1 MPCIKTRLYN
11 SKENLM
17 VRILL
22 VIMALVFAYSA
33 SVEAGWLEDKL
44 KRAAESV
51 GDRIIND
58 TSDSAYEGA
67 KDAVTPEDKETN
79 SDSSG
84 QYEAGESVEL
94 DEQAEEY
101 EEYADESEL
110 EEMAEPSWTDSY
122 YGQKPRKKKK
132 TGPPRTD
139 LYLSTEMIMSDPES
153 SPEPIK
159 GSIYIDGPRLRTEW
173 KYPDNNVGMIVTG
186 VEPDDK
192 VYILMHG
199 EKTYMESSFD
209 DQTDSFSFGRGQP
222 CEGYRKAEDLGRTK
236 FNGRSVTKWRCSEPE
251 DPEDTEEAQTVITVW
266 LDNKLK
272 IPVRLEEGNGKGYW
286 ELQNIREGRPSGDL
300 FKVPAGYKM
309 LAVGAVPTADSL
321 KDQDEQL
328 IKSAGIPLYTK
339 ARFVYGNNSVGYRF
353 ASSEPVDKVRTWY
366 RKQLS
371 SWPVYEDKYGS
382 WIIYKG
388 KPGAGMGELIMQKT
402 QVSVQKNGKL
412 PEWHSL
418 DQTMTTEIVIMVIE

>member
-1 MPCIKTRLYN
+1 
-11 SKENLM
+11 M

-33 SVEAGWLEDKL
+33 SAEAGWLEDKL

-84 QYEAGESVEL
+84 QYEAGEAAEL
-94 DEQAEEY
+94 EEQAEEY

-110 EEMAEPSWTDSY
+110 EEMAEPSWADSN

-132 TGPPRTD
+132 AGPPRTD
-139 LYLSTEMIMSDPES
+139 LYLSTEMIMNDPES
-153 SPEPIK
+153 SPEPFK
-159 GSIYIDGPRLRTEW
+159 GKLYIDGAKVRSEFD
-173 KYPDNNVGMIVTG
+173 YPGGNSLGMIVTG
-186 VEPDDK
+186 IDPADK
-192 VYILMHG
+192 VYILMHK
-199 EKTYMESSFD
+199 EKTYMESSQD
-209 DQTDSFSFGRGQP
+209 DTDSFFFGSSKP
-222 CEGYRKAEDLGRTK
+222 CEGYHKAEDLGRTK

-251 DPEDTEEAQTVITVW
+251 DPEDTEEAQAVITVW
-266 LDNKLK
+266 HDNKLK
-272 IPVRLEEGNGKGYW
+272 IPVRMEEGNGKGYW
-286 ELQNIREGRPSGDL
+286 ELQNIQEGRPSGDL

-309 LAVGAVPTADSL
+309 LAAGAIPTALSL
-321 KDQDEQL
+321 PDQDEQL
-328 IKSAGIPLYTK
+328 IESAGIPLYTK

-353 ASSEPVDKVRTWY
+353 ASSEPVDNVRAWY

-388 KPGAGMGELIMQKT
+388 KPGASMGDLIMKKT
-402 QVSVQKNGKL
+402 QVSVQKNDKL

-418 DQTMTTEIVIMVIE
+418 DKNMTTEIVVMVIE

>member
-1 MPCIKTRLYN
+1 MI
-11 SKENLM
+11 
-17 VRILL
+17 RILL
-22 VIMALVFAYSA
+22 VIVAFVFAFSA
-33 SVEAGWLEDKL
+33 SADAGWLEDKL

-67 KDAVTPEDKETN
+67 KDAVTSEEN
-79 SDSSG
+79 EANNGSSG
-84 QYEAGESVEL
+84 KYEAGEALEPE
-94 DEQAEEY
+94 EQIEES

-110 EEMAEPSWTDSY
+110 EKMAEPSWADSY
-122 YGQKPRKKKK
+122 HGQRPRKKKK

-139 LYLSTEMIMSDPES
+139 LHLSTEMIMSDPES
-153 SPEPIK
+153 SPEPIE
-159 GSIYIDGPRLRTEW
+159 GNIYIDGARFRSEW

-192 VYILMHG
+192 VYILMHD
-199 EKTYMESSFD
+199 EKTYMESSVAE
-209 DQTDSFSFGRGQP
+209 TDSFWFGSGKP
-222 CEGYRKAEDLGRTK
+222 CEGYLKTQELGSEK
-236 FNGRSVTKWRCSEPE
+236 LNGRSVTKYRCSEPE
-251 DPEDTEEAQTVITVW
+251 EPEDTGEAQRIVTIW

-286 ELQNIREGRPSGDL
+286 ELQNIREGKPSDDL
-300 FKVPAGYKM
+300 FKVPGGYKM
-309 LAVGAVPTADSL
+309 LAVGAIPTSNSL
-321 KDQDEQL
+321 GERDEQL
-328 IKSAGIPLYTK
+328 MKSAGIPLYSK

-371 SWPVYEDKYGS
+371 SWPVYEDRYGS

-388 KPGAGMGELIMQKT
+388 KPGADMADLLMQKT
-402 QVSVQKNGKL
+402 QVSVQKNDKL

-418 DQTMTTEIVIMVIE
+418 DRNMTTEIVIMVIE